1 MPNAGPVRQGQSVSA
16 EDTRDA
22 ARELVSRDAARVYG
36 AALNPA
42 EVTEPG
48 VTPIGIDI
56 TDPARVAGPAHECAG
71 VALLVNIGLSAEE
84 PPRGG

>member
-1 MPNAGPVRQGQSVSA
+1 VPNAGPVRQGQSVSA

-22 ARELVSRDAARVYG
+22 AQELVSRDAARVYG

-42 EVTEPG
+42 AVTEPG

-56 TDPARVAGPAHECAG
+56 TDPARVAGVAHECTG
-71 VALLVNIGLSAEE
+71 VTLLVNIGLSAEE
-84 PPRGG
+84 PPCGG